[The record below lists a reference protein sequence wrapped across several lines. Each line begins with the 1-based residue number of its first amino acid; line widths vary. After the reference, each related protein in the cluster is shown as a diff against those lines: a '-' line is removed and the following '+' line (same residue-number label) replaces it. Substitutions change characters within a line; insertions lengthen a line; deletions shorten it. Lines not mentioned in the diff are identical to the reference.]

1 MVKPLIVAPRKLRF
15 LFLAADKYP
24 PFRVDVATLF
34 GKELRAQ
41 GHLIDWILTS
51 EKPCDSAFEG
61 NWDGGKVW
69 VGANAGDDTPV
80 NWLKSRLLAFR
91 NDLRL
96 FSLLRA
102 KRYDFI
108 QVKDKFIAPLLAIV
122 AARFFRIP
130 FFYWLSFPYPEAARE
145 FASQRTGL
153 SRAYHLSQAKFFGFL
168 LYRIILPNSTHVF
181 VQSDQMKKDLESM
194 GVSGRKMSPVPMG
207 ISISSMPKMTISEMQ
222 PSLSQAKKVV
232 YLGTLS
238 AIRRMDFLIR
248 VMAEVLRVIPSA
260 HLFLVGAGNQAEDER
275 ALILEAQRLRIDD
288 KLTITGFLPMQQAWD
303 YVRCA
308 DVCVSPFFPTPVLNS
323 TSPTKL
329 VEYLA
334 LGKAVV
340 ANDHPD
346 QSKVLGESGGGICVP
361 YREDAFAKGII
372 DLLEN
377 PEKAREMG
385 QRGLEYVAL
394 HRDYEKIAEYLES
407 EYYRILA
414 TAKPGGLKLPSA

>member
-1 MVKPLIVAPRKLRF
+1 MVSPHPVASRKLRF

-34 GKELRAQ
+34 GKELSAH
-41 GHLIDWILTS
+41 GHVIDWILTS
-51 EKPCDSAFEG
+51 EKPCDIAFQA
-61 NWDGGKVW
+61 NWEGGKVW
-69 VGANAGDDTPV
+69 VGANVGDSTPI
-80 NWLKSRLLAFR
+80 NWFKSRLLAFR

-102 KRYDFI
+102 TRYDFI

-122 AARFFRIP
+122 ASRFFRIP
-130 FFYWLSFPYPEAARE
+130 FFYWLSFPYPEAARD
-145 FASQRTGL
+145 FASQKKGL
-153 SRAYHLSQAKFFGFL
+153 SRIYHLGQAKFFGFL
-168 LYRIILPNSTHVF
+168 LYRIILPRASHIF

-194 GVSGRKMSPVPMG
+194 GVPGIKMSPVPMG
-207 ISISSMPKMTISEMQ
+207 ISISSMPKKAESKMRSTLGQGE
-222 PSLSQAKKVV
+222 KVV

-248 VMAEVLRVIPSA
+248 VMAEVLKAVPSA

-275 ALILEAQRLRIDD
+275 TLRLEAKRLRIDD
-288 KLTITGFLPMQQAWD
+288 KLTITGFLPMHQAWD

-361 YREDAFAKGII
+361 YQEDAFAGGII
-372 DLLEN
+372 ELLQN
-377 PEKAREMG
+377 PEKALEMG
-385 QRGLEYVAL
+385 RKGREYVAL
-394 HRDYEKIAEYLES
+394 HRDYERIGEYLES
-407 EYYRILA
+407 EYFRILA
-414 TAKPGGLKLPSA
+414 TTKPSGPISPGA